1 MPMWLG
7 YLVFSAAV
15 VAFLAYALL
24 AASAKD
30 DDEPERHEHV
40 DPDTEYER
48 GRNGHG

>member
-1 MPMWLG
+1 MPAWLG

-15 VAFLAYALL
+15 VAAFAYLL
-24 AASAKD
+24 ISASAED
-30 DDEPERHEHV
+30 DDAPERHEHV